1 MKTRSRSPEVM
12 QMIIHFINSYK
23 EAHDGTTPS
32 IREIADFVG
41 KSGSTVHG
49 YLTEMRDLG
58 MLELNGHRN
67 ISMTDSKRISANVI
81 RVPVLGTVA
90 CGLPKLAEENIEEYV
105 SLPVS
110 LFGKGD
116 FFILHAK
123 GDSMINAGIND
134 GDLVLIRQ
142 QNTADFNQIVVA
154 LIDNDT
160 ATLKRFR
167 PHADHICLRAEN
179 PDFEDIIVDSCE
191 IQGVA
196 VKVLKDLY

>member
-1 MKTRSRSPEVM
+1 MKKSRRDPERMQLMLDFIINYKENNDGASPSTREISDYFGVSTSVVHNYLCVM
-12 QMIIHFINSYK
+12 Q
-23 EAHDGTTPS
+23 D
-32 IREIADFVG
+32 R
-41 KSGSTVHG
+41 
-49 YLTEMRDLG
+49 G
-58 MLELNGHRN
+58 MVMLNGRRN
-67 ISMTDSKRISANVI
+67 IAVQERKNSSESVI

-105 SLPVS
+105 SLPAS

-116 FFILHAK
+116 FYILHAK

-154 LIDNDT
+154 LIDDDT

-167 PHADHICLRAEN
+167 PGTDHICLRAEN
-179 PDFEDIIVDSCE
+179 PDFEDIIVDNCE

-196 VKVLKDLY
+196 VKVIKDLY